1 MIEITKNL
9 DNTDKPMTINWSD
22 ERTND
27 INNLIVILNDEHMM
41 KLKLAPPKT
50 YVKSIL
56 KVSKIVFLE

>member
-1 MIEITKNL
+1 VIEITKNL
-9 DNTDKPMTINWSD
+9 DNTEKLMTINWGD

-27 INNLIVILNDEHMM
+27 INNLIIILNEEHVM